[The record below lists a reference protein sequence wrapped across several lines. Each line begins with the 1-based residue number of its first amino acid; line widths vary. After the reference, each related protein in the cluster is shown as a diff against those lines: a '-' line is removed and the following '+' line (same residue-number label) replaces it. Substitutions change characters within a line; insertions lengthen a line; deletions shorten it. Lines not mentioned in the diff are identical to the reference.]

1 MFRMFFFQD
10 DRQLLVVSSLPGFVG
25 IEERRPTAMGIGR
38 KWISVAEMRLGEWLR
53 SGKKGCWTSEI
64 HNTCKNSCSKTMYHI
79 GHQPVCCCPTSYC
92 NLLVADLVKYRTP
105 YLCFDMTCL
114 ADFSS
119 MFLTFVWN
127 RLCCEM
133 QQQ

>member
-64 HNTCKNSCSKTMYHI
+64 H
-79 GHQPVCCCPTSYC
+79 
-92 NLLVADLVKYRTP
+92 RTP

-119 MFLTFVWN
+119 MFLTFAWN